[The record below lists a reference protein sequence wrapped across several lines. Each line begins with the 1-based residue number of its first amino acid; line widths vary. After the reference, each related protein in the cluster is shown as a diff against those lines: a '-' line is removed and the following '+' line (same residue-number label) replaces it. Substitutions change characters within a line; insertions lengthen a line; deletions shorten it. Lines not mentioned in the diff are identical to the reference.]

1 MSAKEMVIDG
11 VTYIKKSAAKP
22 KAVSHGLKIGDFI
35 QVQRVAQTE
44 TRGPRPGQMGLVV
57 SQNARQVYV
66 NFGTTTW
73 VFSKLGDKTL
83 TINPAISLL
92 TKISRDATIP
102 RQSDTYIRDGI
113 LLDNPKA

>member
-22 KAVSHGLKIGDFI
+22 KAVSHGLKIGDFV
-35 QVQRVAQTE
+35 QVQQWLFGHRVAQTE

-73 VFSKLGDKTL
+73 VFSKLGDKNL
-83 TINPAISLL
+83 TINPAINLL
-92 TKISRDATIP
+92 TKIS
-102 RQSDTYIRDGI
+102 
-113 LLDNPKA
+113 KA